1 MVIPD
6 GNSRNIKGIVSSVLQ
21 YIISHMQYGIAP
33 VKKGTLAQLNTRQ
46 EKKQ

>member
-6 GNSRNIKGIVSSVLQ
+6 GKSRNIKGTVSSVLQ
-21 YIISHMQYGIAP
+21 YIINHMQYGIAP
-33 VKKGTLAQLNTRQ
+33 VKKGTLDQLNTRQ